1 MKTTISGLIVAL
13 VTGILVY
20 ASMNLTNEQFA
31 IILGVLLFIPTVW
44 LGRLRKLEES
54 RSKRL
59 VQNGLNHY
67 REHVHNRRL
76 VKKTS

>member
-20 ASMNLTNEQFA
+20 TSMNLNNEQFA

-44 LGRLRKLEES
+44 LGRLRKIEES
-54 RSKRL
+54 RTHRL
-59 VQNGLNHY
+59 TQNGLNHY
-67 REHVHNRRL
+67 RQHIHHRRL
-76 VKKTS
+76 IKKTS